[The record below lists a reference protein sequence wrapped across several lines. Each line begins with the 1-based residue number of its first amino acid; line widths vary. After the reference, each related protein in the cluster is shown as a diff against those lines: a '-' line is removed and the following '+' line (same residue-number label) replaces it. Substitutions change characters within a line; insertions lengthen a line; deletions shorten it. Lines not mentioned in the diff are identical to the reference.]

1 VPLVSYAVL
10 RGRCRYCQAS
20 ISWRY
25 PAVEAVTAALIALCA
40 LKFGLTWDFAI
51 AALFC
56 AALVTVSATDL
67 ELRVIPNRIV
77 VPTSIAVLGAN
88 TLLHPSVEW
97 VAAGLGA
104 ALFFLLAALAY
115 PGGMG
120 MGDVKLA
127 FLLGVGLGRTVPVA
141 VMIGMISAL
150 VPSVVLLARHGG
162 AARKMAIPFGPFLA
176 LGGVIALFAGGA
188 ILHWYLTVL

>member
-1 VPLVSYAVL
+1 
-10 RGRCRYCQAS
+10 
-20 ISWRY
+20 
-25 PAVEAVTAALIALCA
+25 
-40 LKFGLTWDFAI
+40 
-51 AALFC
+51 
-56 AALVTVSATDL
+56 
-67 ELRVIPNRIV
+67 
-77 VPTSIAVLGAN
+77 
-88 TLLHPSVEW
+88 
-97 VAAGLGA
+97 
-104 ALFFLLAALAY
+104 LFFLLAALAY

-150 VPSVVLLARHGG
+150 VPSVILLARHGG